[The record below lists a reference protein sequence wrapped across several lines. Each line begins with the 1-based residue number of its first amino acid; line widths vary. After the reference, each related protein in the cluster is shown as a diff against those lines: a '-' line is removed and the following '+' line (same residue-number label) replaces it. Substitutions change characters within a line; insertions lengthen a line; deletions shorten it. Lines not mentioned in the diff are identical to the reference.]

1 MLQIILFLGRLLFLA
16 LAFYFLYF
24 IVKKTSLWVNT
35 PFETQQNGKLYL
47 SANPGET
54 EIVTPDGRSIAV
66 GEFLEMPSP
75 IRIGRQEN
83 NEVIIKDSFV
93 SAQHAIIESDCA
105 AWWLRDL
112 NSKNG
117 ILHNGQ
123 PVKDRVR
130 LEPNDRLEIAGIEF
144 SWRR

>member
-1 MLQIILFLGRLLFLA
+1 MA

-35 PFETQQNGKLYL
+35 SSGVQKCTL
-47 SANPGET
+47 SLSTNPGDT
-54 EIVTPDGRSIAV
+54 EVLTPDGMKIVV
-66 GEFLEMPSP
+66 GDSLELPSP
-75 IRIGRQEN
+75 VRIGRQEN

-93 SAQHAIIESDCA
+93 SAQHATIESDCT

-117 ILHNGQ
+117 IRHNGE
-123 PVKDRVR
+123 PVRDRVR
-130 LEPNDRLEIAGIEF
+130 LEPNDRIEIAGIEF